1 MTPSEAAKAWGFK
14 SLKAVSRLGG
24 ESQQTLINWARNYP
38 ERFHI
43 YLAGV
48 AVLHPNEVKR
58 K

>member
-1 MTPSEAAKAWGFK
+1 MTPSEAAKALGFK

-24 ESQQTLINWARNYP
+24 ESQQNLINWFHNYP
-38 ERFHI
+38 VRFRI